1 MIKGAPSAVV
11 LVVGVE
17 PEMQVTIQTGLAAE
31 TRWLVVE
38 TEPQGMLHV

>member
-17 PEMQVTIQTGLAAE
+17 PETPATIQTGHAAE
-31 TRWLVVE
+31 TRQPVVE